1 VIAMSLTIRP
11 TGFLRDS
18 DAKDYIVHEDGTEV
32 GRIYEDRRAHLA
44 SNRWF
49 WAHNLIGLPH
59 TKSYGRAATFEDAK
73 AQFLASLEAFKAAS
87 KSKDRKPD

>member
-1 VIAMSLTIRP
+1 MSLTIRP

-18 DAKDYIVHEDGTEV
+18 DAKDYTVHEDGAEV

-49 WAHNLIGLPH
+49 WAHNLTGLPQ
-59 TKSYGRAATFEDAK
+59 TKSYGRAATLEDAK
-73 AQFLASLEAFKAAS
+73 AQFLEALQVFRAWSPQDSDSA
-87 KSKDRKPD
+87 PG